1 MGVSVLLVEDNDGDA
16 KLIDRKLRKV
26 ETPFDVMRVEWLAS
40 ALQVVETRPPDVAL
54 LDLSLPD
61 SQGLDTVVEFVKR
74 APAIP
79 VVVMT
84 GYDDMKTAMNAVR
97 LGAQDY
103 LIKGQ
108 LHDRHLERT
117 IMIAIE
123 RHRMDSVERKLLHSS
138 LSQVLD
144 ANDSGGP
151 TVVML
156 RGHMEKLTE
165 ALDALMDY
173 VRKNAPARVE
183 DVRALIESRDIPV
196 VIREIREILDI
207 DQTKRTTL
215 LPPRKKQSI
224 TDLASEQ
231 VDDLVRKYSSDTL
244 RPPDLPAAQQDVL
257 EVIERRRSGS
267 DDDD

>member
-1 MGVSVLLVEDNDGDA
+1 MNVLLVEDNDGDA
-16 KLIDRKLRKV
+16 KLIERKLRKV
-26 ETPFDVMRVEWLAS
+26 ETSFEVKRVEWLAS
-40 ALQVVETRPPDVAL
+40 ALQVVVARPPDVAL

-61 SQGLDTVVEFVKR
+61 SQGLDTVVEFVKQ

-117 IMIAIE
+117 LMIAIE
-123 RHRMDSVERKLLHSS
+123 RHRMDTVERKLLHLS
-138 LSQVLD
+138 LSQVIGG
-144 ANDSGGP
+144 SEEGGP

-156 RGHMEKLTE
+156 RGHMEKLSE
-165 ALDALMDY
+165 ALEALLNY
-173 VRKNAPARVE
+173 VRKNAPARVD
-183 DVRALIESRDIPV
+183 DVLALMDSRDIPL
-196 VIREIREILDI
+196 VIREIREILDL
-207 DQTKRTTL
+207 DQTKRATI

-224 TDLASEQ
+224 TDMAAQKVED
-231 VDDLVRKYSSDTL
+231 VVRRHASDTL
-244 RPPDLPAAQQDVL
+244 RPPDLPGAQEDVL
-257 EVIERRRSGS
+257 DVIERRTEYN
-267 DDDD
+267 DD

>member
-1 MGVSVLLVEDNDGDA
+1 MSVSVLLVEDNDGDA

-26 ETPFDVMRVEWLAS
+26 ETPFEVNRVEWLAS
-40 ALQVVETRPPDVAL
+40 ALQVVEARPPDVVL

-117 IMIAIE
+117 LMIAIE
-123 RHRMDSVERKLLHSS
+123 RHRMDTVERKLLHLS
-138 LSQVLD
+138 LSQVIGGSE
-144 ANDSGGP
+144 AGGP

-156 RGHMEKLTE
+156 RGHMEKLSE
-165 ALDALMDY
+165 ALEALLNY
-173 VRKNAPARVE
+173 VRKNAPARVD
-183 DVRALIESRDIPV
+183 DVLALMDSRDIPL
-196 VIREIREILDI
+196 VIREIREILDL
-207 DQTKRTTL
+207 DQTKRTTI

-224 TDLASEQ
+224 TDMAAQNVED
-231 VDDLVRKYSSDTL
+231 VVRKHSADTL
-244 RPPDLPAAQQDVL
+244 RPPDLSSAQENVL
-257 EVIERRRSGS
+257 DVIERRAEY

>member
-1 MGVSVLLVEDNDGDA
+1 MTTTVLLVEDNDGDA
-16 KLIDRKLRKV
+16 KLIERKLRKV
-26 ETPFDVMRVEWLAS
+26 ETSFEVKRVEWLAS
-40 ALQVVETRPPDVAL
+40 ALQVVATRPPDVAL

-61 SQGLDTVVEFVKR
+61 SQGLDTVVEFVKQ

-117 IMIAIE
+117 LMIAIE
-123 RHRMDSVERKLLHSS
+123 RHRMDTVERKLMHLS
-138 LSQVLD
+138 LSQVIGGTE
-144 ANDSGGP
+144 AGGP

-156 RGHMEKLTE
+156 RGHMEKLSE
-165 ALDALMDY
+165 ALDALLNY
-173 VRKNAPARVE
+173 VRKNAPARVD
-183 DVRALIESRDIPV
+183 DVTALIESRDIPV
-196 VIREIREILDI
+196 VIREIREILDL
-207 DQTKRTTL
+207 DQSQRATI

-224 TDLASEQ
+224 TDMAAEK
-231 VDDLVRKYSSDTL
+231 VEDVVRRHSSDTL
-244 RPPDLPAAQQDVL
+244 RPPDLSSAQQNVL
-257 EVIERRRSGS
+257 EVIERRFVEH